1 MVSSKY
7 CTGNSVVVPS
17 QAAGVKIGVSARMK
31 PSPLKKSRMLLIT
44 SCRTRRIAVW
54 RSARI
59 HRCRRSIRKS
69 TPCSFGV
76 IGKSCASLTT
86 SMPVAIIS

>member
-7 CTGNSVVVPS
+7 WTGKSVVVPS

-31 PSPLKKSRMLLIT
+31 PRSSKNDRTAAIT
-44 SCRTRRIAVW
+44 SARTRRTALW
-54 RSARI
+54 RSLRI
-59 HRCRRSIRKS
+59 QRCRRSIRKS

-76 IGKSCASLTT
+76 IG
-86 SMPVAIIS
+86 